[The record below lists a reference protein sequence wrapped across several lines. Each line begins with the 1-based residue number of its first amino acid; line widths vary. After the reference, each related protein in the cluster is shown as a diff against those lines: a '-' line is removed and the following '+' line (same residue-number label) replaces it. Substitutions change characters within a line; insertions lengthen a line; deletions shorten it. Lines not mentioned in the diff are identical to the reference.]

1 MIRRTF
7 AFALAAVA
15 ALFVFTSS
23 AQAQRARVGTLDCF
37 SPGSVG
43 FIVGSVTDFGCTFRP
58 SNGGPGERYAGR
70 ISRLGIDLGFTRSIR
85 LVWAV
90 FAETNYSRRA
100 LAGNYVGATAGAA
113 IGVGGGANALV
124 GGFRNAFSLQP
135 LSFQGDRGV
144 NLQLTVTD
152 FSLR

>member
-43 FIVGSVTDFGCTFRP
+43 FIVGSVT
-58 SNGGPGERYAGR
+58 E
-70 ISRLGIDLGFTRSIR
+70 
-85 LVWAV
+85 
-90 FAETNYSRRA
+90 
-100 LAGNYVGATAGAA
+100 
-113 IGVGGGANALV
+113 
-124 GGFRNAFSLQP
+124 
-135 LSFQGDRGV
+135 
-144 NLQLTVTD
+144 LQLHLPAVEW
-152 FSLR
+152 RAG

>member
-7 AFALAAVA
+7 AFAVAAVA

-43 FIVGSVTDFGCTFRP
+43 FIIGSVTNFNCTFRP

-70 ISRLGIDLGFTRSIR
+70 ISRLGLDVGFTSSIR

-90 FAETNYSRRA
+90 FAETNYRRRA

-113 IGVGGGANALV
+113 VGVGGGANALV
-124 GGFRNAFSLQP
+124 GGFRIVFRSSP
-135 LSFQGDRGV
+135 
-144 NLQLTVTD
+144 
-152 FSLR
+152 